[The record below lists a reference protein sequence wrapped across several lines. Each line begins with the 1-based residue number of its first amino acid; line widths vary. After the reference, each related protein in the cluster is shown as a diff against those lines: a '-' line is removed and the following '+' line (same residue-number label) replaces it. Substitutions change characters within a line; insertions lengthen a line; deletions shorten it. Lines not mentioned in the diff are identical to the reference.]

1 MPCSPRTG
9 PGRPRRRFLPV
20 LFAAGA
26 VTAGWAALRA
36 QDPPRPDEVAVFM
49 RAKLEHSQ
57 LVFEGLAL
65 ADYELIARGANNLAL
80 ASQASSWQVLQ
91 TPEYARQSSEF
102 RRSCESLR
110 TAARQKNLDA
120 AALAWMEV
128 TLKCIQCHRY
138 VRDERDGDGR

>member
-1 MPCSPRTG
+1 MPRRTRIG
-9 PGRPRRRFLPV
+9 SAQPRRRIVSLV
-20 LFAAGA
+20 VATVVVVAG
-26 VTAGWAALRA
+26 VAALRA